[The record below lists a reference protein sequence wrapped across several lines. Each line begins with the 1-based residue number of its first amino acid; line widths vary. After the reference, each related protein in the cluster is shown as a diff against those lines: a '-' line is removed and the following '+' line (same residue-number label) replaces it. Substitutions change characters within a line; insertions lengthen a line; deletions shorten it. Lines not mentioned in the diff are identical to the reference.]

1 MYSGPLMGFDT
12 ETTGVD
18 VYDDSVRVVTCAMIL
33 QTSASEPPQIIEYM
47 MDPEV
52 EIPAGASEVHGITTE
67 HARANGMNY
76 KEGLQKVAD
85 LFKYTIDNNIPTV
98 AHNASFDAT
107 LLRIEF
113 INQGIDFDQSYW
125 DRIVIVDTIVLDRA
139 IDKWR
144 KGGKKLT
151 AVAAHYGYDIGDN
164 AHEATADVL
173 ACMHIGRVII
183 PKFIEFLERSVGS
196 RPGGFSELMDIQKYY
211 YKTQMDDLEKYF
223 RKSDPNKTINK
234 SWPFQDREG

>member
-1 MYSGPLMGFDT
+1 MGFDT

-33 QTSASEPPQIIEYM
+33 QESASEPPQIIEYLM
-47 MDPEV
+47 NPEV
-52 EIPAGASEVHGITTE
+52 EIPSGASEVHGITTE
-67 HARANGMNY
+67 YAQQNGMNY
-76 KEGLQKVAD
+76 REGLQKVAD
-85 LFKYTIDNNIPTV
+85 LFKYTIDRGIPTV

-113 INQGIDFDQSYW
+113 INQNIDFDQLYW
-125 DRIVIVDTIVLDRA
+125 DRILIVDTIVLDRA

-151 AVAAHYGYDIGDN
+151 AVAAHYGYDIGNN

-173 ACMHIGRVII
+173 ACMHVGRVII
-183 PKFIEFLERSVGS
+183 PKFADHVLEEVGS
-196 RPGGFSELMDIQKYY
+196 RPAGFEDLHEIQKHY
-211 YKTQMDDLEKYF
+211 YKAQADDLEIYL
-223 RKSDPNKTINK
+223 RKKENDPDKTINK
-234 SWPFQDREG
+234 SWPFQDREQQ

>member
-1 MYSGPLMGFDT
+1 MGFDT

-18 VYDDSVRVVTCAMIL
+18 VYADDVRVVTCAMIL
-33 QTSASEPPQIIEYM
+33 QKSASEPPSIIEYM

-52 EIPAGASEVHGITTE
+52 EIPEGASEVHGITTE
-67 HARANGMNY
+67 YAREHGMNY
-76 KEGLQKVAD
+76 REGLQNVAD
-85 LFKYTIDNNIPTV
+85 LFKYTIENDIPTV

-125 DRIVIVDTIVLDRA
+125 DRILIVDTIVLDRA

-183 PKFIEFLERSVGS
+183 PKFVDFVEKKLGT
-196 RPGGFSELMDIQKYY
+196 RPAGFSDLHEIQKHYF
-211 YKTQMDDLEKYF
+211 KAQMDDLEEYF
-223 RKSDPNKTINK
+223 RRKDPEKTINK
-234 SWPFQDREG
+234 SWPFQDREQQ